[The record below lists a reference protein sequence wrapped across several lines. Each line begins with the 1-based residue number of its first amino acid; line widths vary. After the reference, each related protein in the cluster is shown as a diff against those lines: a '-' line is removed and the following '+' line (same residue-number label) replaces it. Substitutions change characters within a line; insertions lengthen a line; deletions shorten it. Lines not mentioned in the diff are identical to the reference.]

1 MPARRASSSSS
12 TERSS
17 TYAPAEM
24 LFVSIWSG
32 AGFSTN
38 SRTDPSSFS
47 RTSPYADG
55 SSTGYSASVA
65 RAPDAACAASWAVRS
80 MSVSTSPL
88 SIRKRSSSISS
99 ANFSAPPVPSG
110 RGSSR

>member
-1 MPARRASSSSS
+1 M
-12 TERSS
+12 
-17 TYAPAEM
+17 
-24 LFVSIWSG
+24 SIWSG

-38 SRTDPSSFS
+38 SRTDPSSFK

-65 RAPDAACAASWAVRS
+65 RAPGSRVRRSWAVMS

-88 SIRKRSSSISS
+88 SIRNRSSSMSS